1 MSSSGNFCTWNALTG
16 IKNDGSSGITFANG
30 NTSASMTHNGIS
42 CLGTHGIKSGKW
54 YYEINYHADGN
65 YSDGRLHAGWTSDLK
80 GIKYA
85 FFQQAGGS
93 PDREGFGVHLWWYRN
108 NYQGGKISYQS
119 STDYTGN
126 TGASNTNLK
135 ATQTNDIIMC
145 AIDADNHKMYWGING
160 NWGSTNTNGA
170 TATNSDITQ
179 VDGWSIESTWQGST
193 WMPAIWFAGASSGT
207 TAIINAGQDSSF
219 SGTKTSGSANASD
232 SNSVGDFFYTP
243 PASFLALSSA
253 NLPISDDIDPAQTD
267 DDIPTKQFDV
277 TTWTGNGSSRTIT
290 TNMQPDLVWI
300 KSRSNANSNELYD
313 SSRGAT
319 KRLRS
324 DTTNSED
331 TRSSELTGFSSNGFT
346 LGSSTYGGTNYNN
359 YTYVGWSWR
368 ANGGTTAS
376 NSNGQTTSTVQA
388 NQAAGFS
395 IVEYAGTLTG
405 SGTKTIG
412 HGLSKA
418 PECIMIKNPN
428 KTGRW
433 FVQHTGL
440 TSWNYY
446 ISLNTNSA
454 QTNASGNGS
463 MSDPTNTVFYT
474 NWTEGSNENPYN
486 HIAYVWHSVEGYS
499 KFGKFEGNSNDDGPF
514 IYTGFRPRMLWI
526 KEIDTADDWVVYDT
540 ARSTFNPVQ
549 KVLRYE
555 NATSEF
561 DGTSRAIDMLSNGFK
576 IRTSNNTINQS
587 NTFVY
592 GCFGDVPFKY
602 NNTF

>member
-1 MSSSGNFCTWNALTG
+1 DFLYSVP
-16 IKNDGSSGITFANG
+16 
-30 NTSASMTHNGIS
+30 TSY
-42 CLGTHGIKSGKW
+42 KS
-54 YYEINYHADGN
+54 
-65 YSDGRLHAGWTSDLK
+65 L
-80 GIKYA
+80 
-85 FFQQAGGS
+85 
-93 PDREGFGVHLWWYRN
+93 
-108 NYQGGKISYQS
+108 
-119 STDYTGN
+119 
-126 TGASNTNLK
+126 
-135 ATQTNDIIMC
+135 C
-145 AIDADNHKMYWGING
+145 
-160 NWGSTNTNGA
+160 
-170 TATNSDITQ
+170 
-179 VDGWSIESTWQGST
+179 
-193 WMPAIWFAGASSGT
+193 
-207 TAIINAGQDSSF
+207 
-219 SGTKTSGSANASD
+219 
-232 SNSVGDFFYTP
+232 
-243 PASFLALSSA
+243 SA

-267 DDIPTKQFDV
+267 DNFPQKQFNVLTYNASGGDSY
-277 TTWTGNGSSRTIT
+277 TGLGFK
-290 TNMQPDLVWI
+290 PDLVWV
-300 KSRSNANSNELYD
+300 KWRGGDQSNALFD
-313 SSRGAT
+313 SSRGTTKVLNSDAT
-319 KRLRS
+319 NAEATSSGLTS
-324 DTTNSED
+324 FDTD
-331 TRSSELTGFSSNGFT
+331 GFT
-346 LGSSTYGGTNYNN
+346 MGQYYNQSGRD
-359 YTYVGWSWR
+359 YVAWCWR

-395 IVEYAGTLTG
+395 IVQYAGSLTS

-418 PECIMIKNPN
+418 PECIMIKNPD

-499 KFGKFEGNSNDDGPF
+499 KFGSYEGNSNNDGPF

-555 NATSEF
+555 SNTSEF

-592 GCFGDVPFKY
+592 GCFSDVPFKY